1 MATEIEVSLR
11 VPTLTLR
18 APGEPER
25 RIDNSL
31 VRFVRR
37 VEVPALPKANEVLT
51 LSAGQGQH
59 VFEATVTR
67 SDWHEE
73 KALFVV
79 SCAYAKRSL
88 PPALYQALTSDTDWA
103 AKTLI

>member
-37 VEVPALPKANEVLT
+37 VEVPALPKSNEVLT

-79 SCAYAKRSL
+79 SCTYAKRSL
-88 PPALYQALTSDTDWA
+88 PPAVYQALSNDSDWVP
-103 AKTLI
+103 KTLI

>member
-1 MATEIEVSLR
+1 MVCQREIHKDWISR
-11 VPTLTLR
+11 VKY
-18 APGEPER
+18 
-25 RIDNSL
+25 
-31 VRFVRR
+31 
-37 VEVPALPKANEVLT
+37 LPFLMSIGIGLSINNTKA
-51 LSAGQGQH
+51 